1 LVSLKTSS
9 RGNVSYEKVDLDEQH
24 IGMSEK
30 AKWETTRSIADVQ
43 EHEAAS
49 KAQSKARSLVRRVC
63 AWSAFGLLCPEAD
76 APLLEDAIARA
87 RAVVDEFNATAQLTR
102 LHVNVIVGRIAQD
115 DVEAVRAINAEVRDL
130 MDVMARGLRELDVK
144 MVRDA
149 ADKARELGMMLNPEA
164 EARVRVAVD
173 TARDAAKQIVKAGE
187 AAAIELDVRAIRK
200 ITEQRTAFLDM
211 RDEVEVARPAAQAR
225 AVDFASEV

>member
-1 LVSLKTSS
+1 
-9 RGNVSYEKVDLDEQH
+9 
-24 IGMSEK
+24 
-30 AKWETTRSIADVQ
+30 
-43 EHEAAS
+43 
-49 KAQSKARSLVRRVC
+49 
-63 AWSAFGLLCPEAD
+63 
-76 APLLEDAIARA
+76 
-87 RAVVDEFNATAQLTR
+87 
-102 LHVNVIVGRIAQD
+102 
-115 DVEAVRAINAEVRDL
+115 
-130 MDVMARGLRELDVK
+130 
-144 MVRDA
+144 
-149 ADKARELGMMLNPEA
+149 MMLSPEA